1 MTRMWMINPS
11 KLCRQ
16 HLLGEH
22 KELHQL
28 LGSIKKNKSI
38 KGHIEKGQ
46 VEVHNIEKRHKE
58 LVKEMKA
65 RGYKHLSPLK
75 YKSKK
80 KIGKINILQNYKELE
95 KRCKECKKLIKR
107 KGTC

>member
-1 MTRMWMINPS
+1 MWMINPK

-28 LGSIKKNKSI
+28 LGSINKNRSI
-38 KGHIEKGQ
+38 GGHIEKGQ
-46 VEVHNIEKRHKE
+46 VELHNLEKRHKE
-58 LVKEMKA
+58 LVNEMRI
-65 RGYKHLSPLK
+65 RGYNHQSPLK
-75 YKSKK
+75 YKSTK

-95 KRCKECKKLIKR
+95 KRCKECKKLINLK
-107 KGTC
+107 